1 VNVILDGLIKAR
13 KVQIIPF
20 VDNVVIDVLPVQDLL
35 VTAKHVLLI
44 VID

>member
-1 VNVILDGLIKAR
+1 MLDGLIKAL

-35 VTAKHVLLI
+35 ITAKPVLII